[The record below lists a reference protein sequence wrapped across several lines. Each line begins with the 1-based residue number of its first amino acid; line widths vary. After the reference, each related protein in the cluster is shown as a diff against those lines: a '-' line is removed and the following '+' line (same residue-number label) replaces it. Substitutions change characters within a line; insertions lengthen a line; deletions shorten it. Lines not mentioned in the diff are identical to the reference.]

1 MFTQSL
7 LLYTLPDLQKK
18 KKMLNKNIVFEGMCQ
33 ILNSNFQ
40 ESPNEDYLWY
50 KAIWCLIGAERKLVL
65 QGHRE
70 ARDE

>member
-1 MFTQSL
+1 
-7 LLYTLPDLQKK
+7 
-18 KKMLNKNIVFEGMCQ
+18 MLNKKIVFEGMCQ